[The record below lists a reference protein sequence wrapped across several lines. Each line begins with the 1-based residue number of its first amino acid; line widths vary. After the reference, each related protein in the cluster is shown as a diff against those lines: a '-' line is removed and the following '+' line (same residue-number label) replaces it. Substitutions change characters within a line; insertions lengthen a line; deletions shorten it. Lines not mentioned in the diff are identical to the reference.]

1 LGVIAGRSAAGARR
15 AGRVVV
21 TLPAEL
27 DVANARQ
34 VQASLM
40 ATIESGAR
48 LVIAE
53 MSGTTFCDVRG
64 ARAIIG
70 AAEAA
75 AAAGVMLHVEGA
87 GRLPLKVLTL
97 LGARGLAGSPGPRPV
112 PVRGSREPR

>member
-1 LGVIAGRSAAGARR
+1 MGVIAGRSAAAARR
-15 AGRVVV
+15 ASRVVV
-21 TLPAEL
+21 TLPPEI

-40 ATIESGAR
+40 AAVESGAR

-53 MSGTTFCDVRG
+53 MSGTTLCDVRG

-75 AAAGVMLHVEGA
+75 AAAGVMLQVEGA
-87 GRLPLKVLTL
+87 GRLPLKVFAL
-97 LGARGLAGSPGPRPV
+97 LGARGLVG
-112 PVRGSREPR
+112 